1 MGTSKTY
8 DAGVKDYRETFWE
21 PDYTPKATD
30 LLACFQIAPQAGIPG
45 MNSLWGHPNHNQELT
60 NG

>member
-8 DAGVKDYRETFWE
+8 DAGGKDCHEIYWK
-21 PDYTPKATD
+21 PDDTPKSTD
-30 LLACFQIAPQAGIPG
+30 LLACFRIIPQAGIPG
-45 MNSLWGHPNHNQELT
+45 MNSPCSQPNHKQELT